1 MNQIILQ
8 KAYQMVAQIEGKI
21 VEKELDIEKCMPELV
36 KITQATALDMYHEL
50 IEQADAAIKA
60 AKQERRQE
68 GLVIERNQDTRT
80 LITSIG
86 ELNYER
92 TYYWN
97 REKDRYEYP
106 VDRMLGI
113 EHYERVDPGLSKGLV
128 SCARTRSYRDSSRR
142 KCQGSVTA
150 QTVMNKIRK
159 AEPVIAEYKEKRK
172 VPYLHIDAD
181 EDHVALQRYMYR
193 KSTEVPLVSVYEGI
207 EYAGKRNR
215 CIGTFHIS
223 EYGKKPEDLWEE
235 VLNRIEQRY
244 DLEGTRIYLHGD
256 GAEWIK
262 KGLEWLPKAKFV
274 LDPYHKNKYVT
285 EVVAGCDADEKQML
299 RKAIQ
304 HAMEDEDTAYFTK
317 AIQYALE
324 KHPERE
330 EAIAEAANYL
340 LNQMEGV
347 SIRKQEPEAKNGG
360 ATEPHVS
367 HVLSDRLSSRPKGW
381 SKETLKHFAP
391 ILANGSE
398 VRMMRKEQPE
408 LTPVQ
413 KMAVKKVSKKYS
425 PGIPNE
431 VRPIFLDTG
440 KQDGWY
446 KLFHSLIY
454 DDSRIITQ

>member
-1 MNQIILQ
+1 LNQIILQ
-8 KAYQMVAQIEGKI
+8 KAYQMVAQIEEKI
-21 VEKELDIEKCMPELV
+21 VEKELDIEKCIPELV
-36 KITQATALDMYHEL
+36 KIANTTALDMYHEL

-68 GLVIERNQDTRT
+68 GLVVERNQDSRT
-80 LITSIG
+80 LITSMG
-86 ELNYER
+86 DL
-92 TYYWN
+92 
-97 REKDRYEYP
+97 RYEYP
-106 VDRMLGI
+106 VDQMLGI
-113 EHYERVDPGLSKGLV
+113 ERYERVDPGLSKGLV
-128 SCARTRSYRDSSRR
+128 SCARTRSYRDSSQR
-142 KCQGSVTA
+142 KCRGSVTA

-159 AEPVIAEYKEKRK
+159 AEPVIAECKEKRK

-181 EDHVALQRYMYR
+181 EDHVALQRYQYR

-207 EYAGKRNR
+207 EHIGKRNR

-244 DLEGTRIYLHGD
+244 DLEGTRIYVHGD

-262 KGLEWLPKAKFV
+262 KGLEWLPKSKFV
-274 LDPYHKNKYVT
+274 LDSYHKNKYVT
-285 EVVAGCDADEKQML
+285 EVIAGCDADEKQML
-299 RKAIQ
+299 RRAIQ

-317 AIQYALE
+317 AIQYTLE

-330 EAIAEAANYL
+330 EAITNAANYL

-347 SIRKQEPEAKNGG
+347 SIRKQELEARNGG

-367 HVLSDRLSSRPKGW
+367 HVLSARLSSRPKGW

-398 VRMMRKEQPE
+398 VRMIRQEPPE
-408 LTPVQ
+408 LTPIQ
-413 KMAVKKVSKKYS
+413 KMAVKKVRKKYS
-425 PGIPNE
+425 PGIPSE
-431 VRPIFLDTG
+431 VRPVFLDTG
-440 KQDGWY
+440 KQNGWY

>member
-8 KAYQMVAQIEGKI
+8 KAYQMVAQIEEKI

-36 KITQATALDMYHEL
+36 RITQATALDMYHEL
-50 IEQADAAIKA
+50 IEQADAEIKA

-68 GLVIERNQDTRT
+68 GLVVERKQDPRT

-86 ELNYER
+86 DLNYER

-97 REKDRYEYP
+97 KGKGQYEYP

-128 SCARTRSYRDSSRR
+128 SCARTRSYRDSAQR
-142 KCQGSVTA
+142 KCKGSVSA

-159 AEPVIAEYKEKRK
+159 AEPVLAEREERRK

-181 EDHVALQRYMYR
+181 EDHVALQRSKRR

-207 EYAGKRNR
+207 EHNGKRNS
-215 CIGTFHIS
+215 CIGIFHIS
-223 EYGKKPEDLWEE
+223 EYGKNPEDFWEE
-235 VLNRIEQRY
+235 VLERIEQRY
-244 DLEGTRIYLHGD
+244 DLEDTRIYVHGD
-256 GAEWIK
+256 GANWIK
-262 KGLEWLPKAKFV
+262 KGLEWLPKSRFV
-274 LDPYHKNKYVT
+274 LDPYHKNKYVMK
-285 EVVAGCDADEKQML
+285 VVAECNEDEVKAL
-299 RKAIQ
+299 RAAIQ
-304 HAMEDEDTAYFTK
+304 QAMEDEDTVYFTK

-330 EAIAEAANYL
+330 EIIIEAATYL

-347 SIRKQEPEAKNGG
+347 SIRKQEPEACNGG
-360 ATEPHVS
+360 ASEPHIS
-367 HVLSDRLSSRPKGW
+367 HVLSERLSSRPKGW
-381 SKETLKHFAP
+381 SKETLRHFVP

-398 VRMMRKEQPE
+398 VRLIREKQPE
-408 LTPVQ
+408 LTVVQ
-413 KMAVKKVSKKYS
+413 KQAVTKVKKKYS
-425 PGIPNE
+425 SGIPSE

-446 KLFHSLIY
+446 KLFHSLVY